1 MATTNEDP
9 PHPHPPPPAAT
20 PNAAATSA
28 AAHNRSVDAKTNVEP
43 ASTQLADAITDMDF
57 HVLAAS
63 WMKLYGRFH
72 GTNKEDDM
80 SLKKFIDTFVSFT
93 NNRFTVKTG
102 DFSTEAIFTEY
113 RSADE
118 VPTFVRE
125 ANVFVFHLLNTV
137 CDGNAYDIV
146 SPYGNQ
152 GADESV
158 ASSYDGRR
166 AWLALLR
173 TLAPI
178 SSGQAAILENELK
191 SFQFTTKGDDVLT
204 SLSETKPRVQH
215 RQARN
220 QPDLRNFLD
229 DKRKKKAAGA
239 RAERTPP
246 TCKYCPG
253 QKLHWHRDCPTLAK
267 LEQPATIG
275 AAVADDDDGFLF
287 AAQSQDPVKH
297 SANDPPMWK
306 KVFGAAIRSPLL
318 WLGHSATSQG
328 GV

>member
-1 MATTNEDP
+1 MVDTRSHAYTDPPPNNMATTNEDP

-173 TLAPI
+173 ALARP
-178 SSGQAAILENELK
+178 SQVGRRSY
-191 SFQFTTKGDDVLT
+191 SRT
-204 SLSETKPRVQH
+204 S
-215 RQARN
+215 
-220 QPDLRNFLD
+220 
-229 DKRKKKAAGA
+229 
-239 RAERTPP
+239 
-246 TCKYCPG
+246 
-253 QKLHWHRDCPTLAK
+253 
-267 LEQPATIG
+267 
-275 AAVADDDDGFLF
+275 
-287 AAQSQDPVKH
+287 
-297 SANDPPMWK
+297 
-306 KVFGAAIRSPLL
+306 
-318 WLGHSATSQG
+318 
-328 GV
+328 